1 MAKMSVENVI
11 KRASL
16 AAAKKD
22 EWRTIYQECYEY
34 ALPQRN
40 LYDGNYEGGV
50 PGQKKMQK
58 VYDSTAIHS
67 TQRFANRIQSS
78 LFPPYR
84 AWCRLQAGNGI
95 PMQRRA
101 EVQTVLDFYNERM
114 FNILRQT
121 NFDLSMSEFLLDL
134 AVGTAIMLIQPGDEK
149 APIRFTAVP
158 QYLVSLEEGP
168 HGTVD
173 NVYRKMKMKGDAISL
188 QWPDANI
195 SPVLQQQIDRK
206 PTDDVEL
213 LEATVFNKDTGSYCY
228 YVIHEKLKIMLVYR
242 EMKVSPWIVT
252 RYMKVAGEVYGRGP
266 LITAM
271 PDVKT
276 LNKTLEL
283 VLKNA
288 SLAVSGVYTAADD
301 GVINPQNVKIQPGA
315 IIPVARNGGPQGPSL
330 TPLPKSADFNVAQL
344 VINDMRMNI
353 KKMLLDDTLPP
364 DNMSARSATE
374 VVQRRN
380 ELAQN
385 LGAAFGRLITE
396 AMVPIV
402 SRILFIMDQRGDI
415 DLPLKINGEEVKI
428 VPISP
433 LAQAQ
438 NMEEL
443 NDVMQ
448 FVQIVAGMGP
458 EAMMTIK
465 KDEIIDFVAER
476 LGVPGKL
483 LTTPEEREQIAQQYG
498 QMQAM
503 AQQQQ
508 AQAAAPQGAGNQ
520 EALMRSLQ

>member
-58 VYDSTAIHS
+58 VFDSTAIHS

-84 AWCRLQAGNGI
+84 AWCRLQAGNAI
-95 PMQRRA
+95 PEGRRPEIQR
-101 EVQTVLDFYNERM
+101 VLDFYNERM
-114 FNILRQT
+114 FNVLRQT

-134 AVGTAIMLIQPGDEK
+134 AVGTAVMLIQPGDEK

-173 NVYRKMKMKGDAISL
+173 NVYRKMRMKGDAISL
-188 QWPDANI
+188 QWTDANI
-195 SPVLQQQIDRK
+195 PVALQQQIDRK
-206 PTDDVEL
+206 PTDDVDL
-213 LEATVFNKDTGSYCY
+213 LEATVFNKDNGYYCY
-228 YVIHEKLKIMLVYR
+228 YVIHEKTKSMLVYR
-242 EMKVSPWIVT
+242 EMKMSPWIVT
-252 RYMKVAGEVYGRGP
+252 RYMKVSGEVYGRGP

-276 LNKTLEL
+276 INKTLEL
-283 VLKNA
+283 ILKNG

-330 TPLPKSADFNVAQL
+330 TPLPKSADFNVGQII
-344 VINDMRMNI
+344 INDLRMNI

-396 AMVPIV
+396 AMIPIV
-402 SRILFIMDQRGDI
+402 SRILFILDQRGDI
-415 DLPLKINGEEVKI
+415 DLPLKINGEEVRI

-465 KDEIIDFVAER
+465 KDEIIDYVAER
-476 LGVPGKL
+476 LGVPGRIM
-483 LTTPEEREQIAQQYG
+483 TTKDEREEIAQQYG

-503 AQQQQ
+503 AAQQQQ
-508 AQAAAPQGAGNQ
+508 PAGPPQAGNQ
-520 EALMRSLQ
+520 EAVMRALQ

>member
-16 AAAKKD
+16 ASSKKD
-22 EWRTIYQECYEY
+22 QWRTIYQECYEY

-40 LYDGNYEGGV
+40 LYDGFYEGGV
-50 PGQKKMQK
+50 PGQKKMSK
-58 VYDSTAIHS
+58 VFDSTAIHS

-84 AWCRLQAGNGI
+84 AWCALQAGNEI
-95 PMQRRA
+95 PKERRA
-101 EVQTVLDFYNERM
+101 EIQQVLDFYRERM
-114 FNILRQT
+114 FNTLRQT

-134 AVGTAIMLIQPGDEK
+134 AVGTAVMLIQPGDEDS
-149 APIRFTAVP
+149 PIRFTAVP

-173 NVYRKMKMKGDAISL
+173 NVYRKMRLKGDAISL
-188 QWPDANI
+188 QWLDAKI
-195 SPVLQQQIDRK
+195 PPVLQEQINRK
-206 PTDDVEL
+206 PTEEVEL
-213 LEATVFNKDTGSYCY
+213 LEATVYNKDDATYCY
-228 YVIHEKLKIMLVYR
+228 HVIHEKTKAELVYR
-242 EMKVSPWIVT
+242 TMKVSPWIVT

-283 VLKNA
+283 LLKNA
-288 SLAVSGVYTAADD
+288 ALAVSGVYTAADD
-301 GVINPQNVKIQPGA
+301 GVINPQNIRIEPGA
-315 IIPVARNGGPQGPSL
+315 IVPVARNGGPQGPSL
-330 TPLPKSADFNVAQL
+330 QPLPKASDFNVAQI
-344 VINDMRMNI
+344 VINDVRMNI

-396 AMVPIV
+396 AMIPIV
-402 SRILFIMDQRGDI
+402 KRVLFIMDQTGLI
-415 DLPLKINGEEVKI
+415 DMPLKVNGGEVKI

-438 NMEEL
+438 NMDEL

-448 FVQIVAGMGP
+448 FAQIVAGMGP
-458 EAMMTIK
+458 EAMITIK
-465 KDEIIDFVAER
+465 RDEIIDYVAER
-476 LGVPGKL
+476 LGIPARL
-483 LTTPEEREQIAQQYG
+483 LTTQDEREQIAQQAAQV
-498 QMQAM
+498 QMA

-508 AQAAAPQGAGNQ
+508 MQPQQAGNQ
-520 EALMRSLQ
+520 EALMRAMQ

>member
-1 MAKMSVENVI
+1 MAKMSIENVI

-16 AAAKKD
+16 ASSKKD
-22 EWRTIYQECYEY
+22 QWRTIYQECYES

-40 LYDGNYEGGV
+40 LYDGFYEGGV
-50 PGQKKMQK
+50 PGQKKMSK
-58 VYDSTAIHS
+58 VFDSTAIHS

-84 AWCRLQAGNGI
+84 AWCALQAGNEI
-95 PMQRRA
+95 PRERRA
-101 EVQTVLDFYNERM
+101 EIQQVLDFYRERM
-114 FNILRQT
+114 FNTLRQT

-134 AVGTAIMLIQPGDEK
+134 AVGTAVMLIQPGDEDS
-149 APIRFTAVP
+149 PIRFTAVP

-173 NVYRKMKMKGDAISL
+173 NVYRKMRLKGDAISL
-188 QWPDANI
+188 QWSDAKI
-195 SPVLQQQIDRK
+195 PPVLQEQINRK
-206 PTDDVEL
+206 PTEEVEL
-213 LEATVFNKDTGSYCY
+213 LEATVYNKDDATYCY
-228 YVIHEKLKIMLVYR
+228 HVIHEKIKAELVYR
-242 EMKVSPWIVT
+242 TMKVSPWIVT

-283 VLKNA
+283 LLKNA
-288 SLAVSGVYTAADD
+288 ALAVSGVYTAADD
-301 GVINPQNVKIQPGA
+301 GVINPQNIRIEPGA
-315 IIPVARNGGPQGPSL
+315 IVPVARNGGPQGPSL
-330 TPLPKSADFNVAQL
+330 QPLPKASDFNVAQI
-344 VINDMRMNI
+344 VINDVRMNI

-396 AMVPIV
+396 AMIPIV
-402 SRILFIMDQRGDI
+402 KRVLFIMDQTGLI
-415 DLPLKINGEEVKI
+415 DMPLKVNGGEVKI

-438 NMEEL
+438 NMDEL

-448 FVQIVAGMGP
+448 FAQIVAGMGP
-458 EAMMTIK
+458 EAMITIK
-465 KDEIIDFVAER
+465 RDEIIDYVAER
-476 LGVPGKL
+476 LGIPARL
-483 LTTPEEREQIAQQYG
+483 LTTQDEREQIAQQAAQV
-498 QMQAM
+498 QMA
-503 AQQQQ
+503 AQQQPMQ
-508 AQAAAPQGAGNQ
+508 PQQAGNQ
-520 EALMRSLQ
+520 EALMRAMQ

>member
-16 AAAKKD
+16 ASSKKD
-22 EWRTIYQECYEY
+22 QWRTIYQECYEY

-40 LYDGNYEGGV
+40 LYDGFYEGGV
-50 PGQKKMQK
+50 PGQKKMSK
-58 VYDSTAIHS
+58 VFDSTAIHS

-84 AWCRLQAGNGI
+84 AWCALQAGNEI
-95 PMQRRA
+95 PKERRA
-101 EVQTVLDFYNERM
+101 EIQQVLDFYRERM
-114 FNILRQT
+114 FNTLRQT

-134 AVGTAIMLIQPGDEK
+134 AVGTAVMLIQPGDEDS
-149 APIRFTAVP
+149 PIRFTAVP

-173 NVYRKMKMKGDAISL
+173 NVYRKMRLKGDAISL
-188 QWPDANI
+188 QWSDAKI
-195 SPVLQQQIDRK
+195 SPVLQEQINKK
-206 PTDDVEL
+206 PTEEVEL
-213 LEATVFNKDTGSYCY
+213 LEATVYNKDDATYCY
-228 YVIHEKLKIMLVYR
+228 HVIHEKTKAELVYR
-242 EMKVSPWIVT
+242 TMKVSPWIVT

-283 VLKNA
+283 LLKNA
-288 SLAVSGVYTAADD
+288 ALAVSGVYTAADD
-301 GVINPQNVKIQPGA
+301 GVINPQNIRIEPGA
-315 IIPVARNGGPQGPSL
+315 IVPVARNGGPQGPSL
-330 TPLPKSADFNVAQL
+330 QPLAKASDFNVAQI
-344 VINDMRMNI
+344 VINDVRMNI

-396 AMVPIV
+396 AMIPIV
-402 SRILFIMDQRGDI
+402 KRVLFIMDQTGLI
-415 DLPLKINGEEVKI
+415 DMPLKVNGGEVKI

-438 NMEEL
+438 NMDEL

-448 FVQIVAGMGP
+448 FAQIVAGMGP
-458 EAMMTIK
+458 EAMITIK
-465 KDEIIDFVAER
+465 RDEIIDYVAER
-476 LGVPGKL
+476 LGIPARL
-483 LTTPEEREQIAQQYG
+483 LTTQDEREQIAQQAAQV
-498 QMQAM
+498 QMA
-503 AQQQQ
+503 AQQQPMQ
-508 AQAAAPQGAGNQ
+508 PQQAGNQ
-520 EALMRSLQ
+520 EQLMRAMQ

>member
-1 MAKMSVENVI
+1 MAKMSVETVI

-16 AAAKKD
+16 ASSKKD
-22 EWRTIYQECYEY
+22 QWRTIYQECYEY

-40 LYDGNYEGGV
+40 LYDGFYEGGV
-50 PGQKKMQK
+50 PGQKKMSK
-58 VYDSTAIHS
+58 VFDSTAIHS

-84 AWCRLQAGNGI
+84 AWCSLKAGNEI
-95 PMQRRA
+95 PENRKAQL
-101 EVQTVLDFYNERM
+101 QQVLDFYRERM
-114 FNILRQT
+114 FNVLRQT

-134 AVGTAIMLIQPGDEK
+134 AVGTAVMLIQPGDEDS
-149 APIRFTAVP
+149 PIRFTAVP

-173 NVYRKMKMKGDAISL
+173 NVYRKMRLKGDSISL
-188 QWPDANI
+188 QWADANI
-195 SPVLQQQIDRK
+195 PAILQEQINRK
-206 PTDDVEL
+206 PTDEVDL
-213 LEATVFNKDTGSYCY
+213 LEATVYNKEMGLFCY
-228 YVIHEKLKIMLVYR
+228 HVIHEKSKSELVYR
-242 EMKVSPWIVT
+242 TMKVSPWIVT

-283 VLKNA
+283 LLKNA
-288 SLAVSGVYTAADD
+288 ALAVSGVYTAADD
-301 GVINPQNVKIQPGA
+301 GVINTQNVRIEPGA
-315 IIPVARNGGPQGPSL
+315 VIPVARNGGPQGASL
-330 TPLPKSADFNVAQL
+330 QPLAKASDFNVAQI
-344 VINDMRMNI
+344 VINDVRMNI

-396 AMVPIV
+396 AMIPIV
-402 SRILFIMDQRGDI
+402 KRILYVMDQAGLI
-415 DLPLKINGEEVKI
+415 DMPMKVNGGEVKV

-438 NMEEL
+438 NMDEL
-443 NDVMQ
+443 NDIMQ

-458 EAMMTIK
+458 EAMITIK
-465 KDEIIDFVAER
+465 RDEIIDFVADR
-476 LGVPGKL
+476 LGIPAKL
-483 LTTPEEREQIAQQYG
+483 LTTQDEREAIAQQAAQV
-498 QMQAM
+498 QMA

-508 AQAAAPQGAGNQ
+508 MQPPQAENQ
-520 EALMRSLQ
+520 QALTRAMQ

>member
-16 AAAKKD
+16 ASSKKD
-22 EWRTIYQECYEY
+22 QWRTIYQECYEY

-40 LYDGNYEGGV
+40 LYDGFYEGGV
-50 PGQKKMQK
+50 PGQKKMSK
-58 VYDSTAIHS
+58 VFDSTAIHS

-84 AWCRLQAGNGI
+84 AWCALQAGNEI
-95 PMQRRA
+95 PKERRA
-101 EVQTVLDFYNERM
+101 EIQQVLDFYRERM
-114 FNILRQT
+114 FNTLRQT

-134 AVGTAIMLIQPGDEK
+134 AVGTAVMLIQPGDEDS
-149 APIRFTAVP
+149 PIRFTAVP

-173 NVYRKMKMKGDAISL
+173 NVYRKMRLKGDAISL
-188 QWPDANI
+188 QWSDAKI
-195 SPVLQQQIDRK
+195 PPVLQEQINRK
-206 PTDDVEL
+206 PTEEIEL
-213 LEATVFNKDTGSYCY
+213 LEATVYNKDDATYCY
-228 YVIHEKLKIMLVYR
+228 HVIHEKTKAELVYR
-242 EMKVSPWIVT
+242 TMKVSPWIVT

-283 VLKNA
+283 LLKNA
-288 SLAVSGVYTAADD
+288 ALAVSGVYTAADD
-301 GVINPQNVKIQPGA
+301 GVINPQNIRIEPGA
-315 IIPVARNGGPQGPSL
+315 IVPVARNGGPQGPSL
-330 TPLPKSADFNVAQL
+330 QPLPKASDFNVAQI
-344 VINDMRMNI
+344 VINDVRMNI

-385 LGAAFGRLITE
+385 LGAAFGRSITE
-396 AMVPIV
+396 AMIPIV
-402 SRILFIMDQRGDI
+402 KRVLFIMDQTGLI
-415 DLPLKINGEEVKI
+415 DMPLKVNGGEVKI

-438 NMEEL
+438 NMDEL

-448 FVQIVAGMGP
+448 FAQIVAGMGP
-458 EAMMTIK
+458 EAMITIK
-465 KDEIIDFVAER
+465 RDEIIDYVAER
-476 LGVPGKL
+476 LGIPARL
-483 LTTPEEREQIAQQYG
+483 LTTQDEREQIAQQAAQV
-498 QMQAM
+498 QMA

-508 AQAAAPQGAGNQ
+508 MQPQQAGNQ
-520 EALMRSLQ
+520 EALMRAMQ

>member
-1 MAKMSVENVI
+1 MAKMNVETII

-40 LYDGNYEGGV
+40 LYDGYYEGGV
-50 PGQKKMQK
+50 PGQKKMSK
-58 VYDSTAIHS
+58 VFDSTAIHS

-84 AWCRLQAGNGI
+84 AWCRLQAGSQI
-95 PMQRRA
+95 PEGKRPEIQK
-101 EVQTVLDFYNERM
+101 VLDFYNERM
-114 FNILRQT
+114 FNVIRQT

-134 AVGTAIMLIQPGDEK
+134 AVGTAVMLIQPGDETV
-149 APIRFTAVP
+149 PIRFTAVP

-173 NVYRKMKMKGDAISL
+173 NVYRKMKLKGEALSRQWVDINIPTIL
-188 QWPDANI
+188 QAM
-195 SPVLQQQIDRK
+195 IDRK
-206 PTDDVEL
+206 PTDDVEV
-213 LEATVFNKDTGSYCY
+213 LEATVYDKEKAIFCY
-228 YVIHEKLKIMLVYR
+228 HVVHEKTKMELVYR
-242 EMKVSPWIVT
+242 EMKISPWIVT
-252 RYMKVAGEVYGRGP
+252 RYMKVAGETYGRGP

-283 VLKNA
+283 LLKNA

-301 GVINPQNVKIQPGA
+301 GVINPQTIKIQPGA

-330 TPLPKSADFNVAQL
+330 LPLAKASDFNVAQI
-344 VINDMRMNI
+344 VINDLRMNV
-353 KKMLLDDTLPP
+353 KKMMLDDTLPP

-396 AMVPIV
+396 AMLPMVN
-402 SRILFIMDQRGDI
+402 RILFIMDQQGII
-415 DLPLKINGEEVKI
+415 DMPLKINGEEVKV

-443 NDVMQ
+443 NDVLQ
-448 FVQIVAGMGP
+448 FIQVVAGMGP
-458 EAMMTIK
+458 EAAMTIK
-465 KDEIIDFVAER
+465 KDVIIDFVAER
-476 LGVPGKL
+476 LGIPGKL
-483 LTTPEEREQIAQQYG
+483 LTTQDERQQIAQQYA
-498 QMQAM
+498 QMQQM
-503 AQQQQ
+503 QQMQQQ
-508 AQAAAPQGAGNQ
+508 AAPAPAQVGNQ
-520 EALMRSLQ
+520 EAVARSLQ

>member
-1 MAKMSVENVI
+1 
-11 KRASL
+11 
-16 AAAKKD
+16 
-22 EWRTIYQECYEY
+22 
-34 ALPQRN
+34 
-40 LYDGNYEGGV
+40 
-50 PGQKKMQK
+50 
-58 VYDSTAIHS
+58 
-67 TQRFANRIQSS
+67 
-78 LFPPYR
+78 
-84 AWCRLQAGNGI
+84 
-95 PMQRRA
+95 MQRRA

-195 SPVLQQQIDRK
+195 SPILQQQIDRK

-213 LEATVFNKDTGSYCY
+213 LEATVFDKERGVYCY

-315 IIPVARNGGPQGPSL
+315 IIPVARNGGPQ
-330 TPLPKSADFNVAQL
+330 
-344 VINDMRMNI
+344 
-353 KKMLLDDTLPP
+353 
-364 DNMSARSATE
+364 
-374 VVQRRN
+374 
-380 ELAQN
+380 
-385 LGAAFGRLITE
+385 
-396 AMVPIV
+396 
-402 SRILFIMDQRGDI
+402 
-415 DLPLKINGEEVKI
+415 
-428 VPISP
+428 
-433 LAQAQ
+433 AQA
-438 NMEEL
+438 
-443 NDVMQ
+443 
-448 FVQIVAGMGP
+448 
-458 EAMMTIK
+458 
-465 KDEIIDFVAER
+465 
-476 LGVPGKL
+476 
-483 LTTPEEREQIAQQYG
+483 
-498 QMQAM
+498 
-503 AQQQQ
+503 
-508 AQAAAPQGAGNQ
+508 
-520 EALMRSLQ
+520 